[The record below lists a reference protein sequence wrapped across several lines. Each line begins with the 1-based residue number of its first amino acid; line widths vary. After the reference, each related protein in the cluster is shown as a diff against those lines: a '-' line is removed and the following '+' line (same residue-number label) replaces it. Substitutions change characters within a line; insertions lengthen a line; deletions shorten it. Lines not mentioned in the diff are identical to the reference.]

1 MTDTNKILVDV
12 LDGADVRYKDGEYYQ
27 SSKAILYTYDLTP
40 QAMKLW
46 LIIEDHAQQNRKAN
60 PGRKRLAELMNV
72 TPNSITN
79 YVRELKEQG
88 WLIVEGNET
97 DGDTNDYILT
107 IPAAYKALDPKYI
120 HTQQEVTIKPKE
132 KLAAKP
138 RTAIENVRDS
148 DRAPRYA
155 ISYNHTRDYV
165 PTPLD
170 VRKAA
175 ELSQRA
181 HNEAKEGKAL
191 TSGYKNTRKALPPA
205 KSTENEWERLAR
217 LEAEEYGR

>member
-1 MTDTNKILVDV
+1 MTDISNSETILVDV

-27 SSKAILYTYDLTP
+27 ASKAVLYTYDLSW
-40 QAMKLW
+40 QAKGLW

-107 IPAAYKALDPKYI
+107 IPAAYKALDPGYI
-120 HTQQEVTIKPKE
+120 HSQRELTVKPKE
-132 KLAAKP
+132 RLETKP
-138 RTAIENVRDS
+138 RAAIESVRDS

-155 ISYNHTRDYV
+155 ISYNSTREFT

-181 HNEAKEGKAL
+181 HNEAKQGKAL
-191 TSGYKNTRKALPPA
+191 PSAFKAARKALEPLSLPLRT
-205 KSTENEWERLAR
+205 SGT
-217 LEAEEYGR
+217 